1 MKAEK
6 PIKQDINVLTLIYME
21 GHVRMLMFCCCTI
34 NLYVICCY
42 GEGFAVDFLEWVPDK
57 QEFMP
62 DKQEFIENLL

>member
-42 GEGFAVDFLEWVPDK
+42 GEGFAVDFLE
-57 QEFMP
+57 
-62 DKQEFIENLL
+62 